1 MAFTYDPTTSIGKM
15 RVIIPDKD
23 ERSVF
28 FQDEELQVFLDLSG
42 DILRASAMALET
54 MASDQVMV
62 LKAIQ
67 TLDLGT
73 DGPAVA
79 RGLREHAKELRDQ
92 AKNAE
97 ASEDGGAFEIAEFA
111 DDAFTQRERIR
122 KQWLRGL

>member
-23 ERSVF
+23 ERTVF
-28 FQDEELQVFLDLSG
+28 FQDDELQVFLDLTG
-42 DILRASAMALET
+42 DILRAAAMALET

-73 DGPAVA
+73 DGPAVSRA
-79 RGLREHAKELRDQ
+79 LREHAKNLREQ
-92 AKNAE
+92 AESAD
-97 ASEDGGAFEIAEFA
+97 ASEDGGAFDIAEFA
-111 DDAFTQRERIR
+111 DTAFTQRERMW
-122 KQWLRGL
+122 KQILRG